1 MNVKLLVIRPN
12 LAQFHVVEFFQV
24 YLDGVTRWLDYLWNN
39 WTFSIM
45 KICPIWKNYAIEGS
59 KFCPILPKQ
68 ILKNCQIPL
77 RFCQSDKSSGH
88 TVHKQRESS
97 QRYGTIMVMPN
108 ICSHPPLHKLSLPTE
123 MNFTK
128 QTYTVLGTICI
139 WITKKLWLNHF
150 SRSTPCSVTRLG
162 YFGYVMMTKFTTKVA
177 QISSDFWDILKDKSI
192 KYLSNKNCC
201 GYFLTNWATFYHKD
215 PILKSF

>member
-77 RFCQSDKSSGH
+77 RFCQSAKSSGH

-108 ICSHPPLHKLSLPTE
+108 ICSHPPLT
-123 MNFTK
+123 
-128 QTYTVLGTICI
+128 QTQSTYWDEFHQTDIHSPRYYLY
-139 WITKKLWLNHF
+139 LNHKKTLAK
-150 SRSTPCSVTRLG
+150 SL
-162 YFGYVMMTKFTTKVA
+162 FT
-177 QISSDFWDILKDKSI
+177 LNP
-192 KYLSNKNCC
+192 L
-201 GYFLTNWATFYHKD
+201 
-215 PILKSF
+215 